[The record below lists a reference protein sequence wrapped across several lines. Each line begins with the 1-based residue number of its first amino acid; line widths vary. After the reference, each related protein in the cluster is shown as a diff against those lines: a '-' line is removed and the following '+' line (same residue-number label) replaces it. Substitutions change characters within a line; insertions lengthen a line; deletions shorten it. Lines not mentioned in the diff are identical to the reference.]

1 MNPSKIY
8 NKKSKRT
15 LLVGGAQYKKLL
27 NSGFTVNQNGELSPP
42 HQPVVVIPPDAD
54 IKTIVSVLL
63 PYLSPK
69 DLLSLYLSNIEVENE
84 LNTTKAINILNNRSD
99 TDVKSFTEWYKK
111 STLAKVNNQL
121 QYLYDLENTRY
132 INETKID
139 NIMKD
144 KDVIKEKF
152 VAILFDWLYQVIKMF
167 KLPFNVYCYACTL
180 FLIYLSNNELVK
192 EELQLYGLVCL
203 DYATLNLQE
212 YTPDIFDYVYI
223 VDKAFTE
230 EEFKQAKIKVLK
242 SFNGQLIY
250 PSPIWFDQQTIT
262 KGDQASTNDAILVLI
277 GLTTVML
284 RTSLYKPSLIAE
296 TCKYMITGQHTI
308 YTVQEMNP
316 ICKEIVKYV
325 KQLLK
330 SSLETFRVRAELVIE
345 QIKIQCGDD
354 VIINPLQPLKY
365 NEPWHLGEIETGV
378 VIGKG
383 TYGEVSK
390 IKRKECGTDFVVKAT
405 NDEDY
410 IDEALNEISLL
421 TLLKNQPNVI
431 SLCGYEYLPEKVN
444 MYLPLMSGSLKS
456 VKLDKSKY
464 GIYFK
469 QIIEGVRQCHYHDI
483 LHRDLKME
491 NIVYDEN
498 TDTLKIID
506 FGLSVPFQ
514 SIKIL
519 RDGSLVN
526 TFHYRPPE
534 CLITDAYQ
542 YGQSVDIWAIGCIM
556 YYMMTETYIIKR
568 YNNIQ
573 AIDDIFQLL
582 GTPNDQTWPGF
593 STLEKIDYKNY
604 PGIVQDLKVTLAPYS
619 NMILSCL
626 TLYPPNRPTALELLE
641 F

>member
-1 MNPSKIY
+1 MIPSKIY

-15 LLVGGAQYKKLL
+15 LLIGGAQYKKLL
-27 NSGFTVNQNGELSPP
+27 NSGFTVNKNGELSPP
-42 HQPVVVIPPDAD
+42 HKPAVVIPPDAD

-69 DLLSLYLSNIEVENE
+69 DLLALYLSNIEVENE
-84 LNTTKAINILNNRSD
+84 LNTVKTINILNERSD

-121 QYLYDLENTRY
+121 LYLYDLENTRY
-132 INETKID
+132 INEKKIYD
-139 NIMKD
+139 IMKGF
-144 KDVIKEKF
+144 DVITENF
-152 VAILFDWLYQVIKMF
+152 IAIVFDWLYQVRKMF

-180 FLIYLSNNELVK
+180 FLIYLSNNELSK
-192 EELQLYGLVCL
+192 EELQIYGLVCL
-203 DYATLNLQE
+203 DYASLNLVE
-212 YTPDIFDYVYI
+212 YILDIDDYVYI
-223 VDKAFTE
+223 SDKAFTE
-230 EEFKQAKIKVLK
+230 DQFKQAKIKVFK

-250 PSPIWFDQQTIT
+250 PSPIWFVDQTIT
-262 KGDQASTNDAILVLI
+262 KGDQASTNDDILVLI
-277 GLTTVML
+277 GLTSIML
-284 RTSLYKPSLIAE
+284 LTSLYKPSLIAE

-316 ICKEIVKYV
+316 ICTEIVKYL
-325 KQLLK
+325 KKLLK
-330 SSLETFRVRAELVIE
+330 SSLETFRVRAELVIN

-354 VIINPLQPLKY
+354 VVINPLQPLKY
-365 NEPWHLGEIETGV
+365 NEPWHLGEIETGD

-390 IKRKECGTDFVVKAT
+390 IKRLECGTNFVAKAT
-405 NDEDY
+405 NDEGY
-410 IDEALNEISLL
+410 INEALNEISLL
-421 TLLKNQPNVI
+421 TLLKNQSNVI

-469 QIIEGVRQCHYHDI
+469 QIIEGVRQCHHHDI

-506 FGLSVPFQ
+506 FGLSVPLQ

-519 RDGSLVN
+519 KDGSLVN

-534 CLITDAYQ
+534 CLITDGYQ

-556 YYMMTETYIIKR
+556 YYMMTDTYVVQW
-568 YNNIQ
+568 YTHVG
-573 AIDDIFQLL
+573 AINDIFQLL
-582 GTPNDQTWPGF
+582 GTPNDETWPGF
-593 STLEKIDYKNY
+593 STLKKIEYKNY
-604 PGIVQDLKVTLAPYS
+604 PGIIDDLKVTLAPYS

-626 TLYPPNRPTALELLE
+626 TLYPPDRPTALQLLE

>member
-42 HQPVVVIPPDAD
+42 HKPVVVIQPDAD

-69 DLLSLYLSNIEVENE
+69 DLLALYLSNIEVENE
-84 LNTTKAINILNNRSD
+84 LNTTKAINILNDRSD

-121 QYLYDLENTRY
+121 QYLYYLENTRY

-139 NIMKD
+139 NIINGKNM
-144 KDVIKEKF
+144 IKEGF
-152 VAILFDWLYQVIKMF
+152 ILILFDWLYQVRKMF

-180 FLIYLSNNELVK
+180 YLIYLSNNEVSK
-192 EELQLYGLVCL
+192 EELQIYCCVCL
-203 DYATLNLQE
+203 DYASLNLVE
-212 YTPDIFDYVYI
+212 YPPDMSDYIYI
-223 VDKAFTE
+223 ADSAFSMD
-230 EEFKQAKIKVLK
+230 EFKQAKIKVFK

-250 PSPIWFDQQTIT
+250 PSPIWFVDQTIT
-262 KGDQASTNDAILVLI
+262 KSDQASTNDDILVLI
-277 GLTTVML
+277 GLTSVML

-316 ICKEIVKYV
+316 ICKEISKYLN
-325 KQLLK
+325 KLLK
-330 SSLETFRVRAELVIE
+330 SSLETFKVRAELVID

-354 VIINPLQPLKY
+354 VVVNPLQPLKY
-365 NEPWHLGEIETGV
+365 NEPWHLGEIETGD

-410 IDEALNEISLL
+410 INEALNEISLL
-421 TLLKNQPNVI
+421 TLLQNQSNVI

-506 FGLSVPFQ
+506 FGLSVPLQ

-556 YYMMTETYIIKR
+556 YYMMTETYVIKR

-582 GTPNDQTWPGF
+582 GTPNDETWPGF
-593 STLEKIDYKNY
+593 STLEKIDYQNY
-604 PGIVQDLKVTLAPYS
+604 PGIVEELKVTLAPYS
-619 NMILSCL
+619 NIILSCL